1 MRSSQGIVLV
11 AEQVQVSGV
20 LWQWGEKSRET
31 AEEEESM
38 NNSFESR
45 ILLC

>member
-31 AEEEESM
+31 AKEEESM